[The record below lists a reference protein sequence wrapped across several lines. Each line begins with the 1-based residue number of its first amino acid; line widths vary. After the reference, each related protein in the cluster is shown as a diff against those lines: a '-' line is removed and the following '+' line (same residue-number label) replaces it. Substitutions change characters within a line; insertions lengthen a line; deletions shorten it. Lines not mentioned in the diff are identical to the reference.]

1 MGNFRKYALYG
12 TAAVTLGLVLGC
24 TGSESGTSSSRGVLY
39 AGGSFIG
46 SPQNYYR
53 MGRPGSQP
61 VKVSP
66 SRSYQNVPVIAPSP
80 VPRKPPLS
88 LLGEVRVHKDYLP
101 RSARGRR
108 GQSSMRPRYI
118 TIHSTQNWSR
128 GADSWR
134 HSLALKGSK
143 LGSLA
148 WHYTVDENVAVQHLP
163 TNITGRHADL
173 NGPGNKYSIGIEMCE
188 HRGNSRTRTVDRTAK
203 LAAYLMYKY
212 DIPLSK
218 VVPHY
223 HWPRRGMS
231 PPHKNCPH
239 FLLDNG
245 RPGRKWRGFQSQVK
259 KYHDLITIQGPTYV
273 SR

>member
-1 MGNFRKYALYG
+1 MGNSLNYSLSG
-12 TAAVTLGLVLGC
+12 TVLIASFLVLGC
-24 TGSESGTSSSRGVLY
+24 SGTESGKFSSRGTGY
-39 AGGSFIG
+39 AGGGFYG
-46 SPQNYYR
+46 SLQNYYR
-53 MGRPGSQP
+53 AGHHGSQP
-61 VKVSP
+61 VKVTP
-66 SRSYQNVPVIAPSP
+66 NRSYQNVSVTAPAP
-80 VPRKPPLS
+80 VPGKLPLS

-128 GADSWR
+128 GADPWR

-231 PPHKNCPH
+231 PAHKNCPH

-245 RPGRKWRGFQSQVK
+245 RPGRKWRGFQAKVK
-259 KYHDLITIQGPTYV
+259 RYHDLITTQGPAYA